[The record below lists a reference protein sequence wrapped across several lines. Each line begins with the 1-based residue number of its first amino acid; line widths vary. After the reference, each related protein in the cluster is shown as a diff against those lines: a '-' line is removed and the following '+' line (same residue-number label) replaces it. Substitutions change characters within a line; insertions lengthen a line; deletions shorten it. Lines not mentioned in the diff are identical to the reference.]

1 MSGSESAVYVVTSNF
16 ASGSVDP
23 SALTIVSSEL
33 TRIYREDTHTSNDKG
48 CPSLAYDKRIP
59 TVFPDTGAK

>member
-23 SALTIVSSEL
+23 SALSIVSGAL
-33 TRIYREDTHTSNDKG
+33 TRIYREDAHTSNDKG
-48 CPSLAYDKRIP
+48 CPSPAYDKRMP
-59 TVFPDTGAK
+59 TVLPDTGAK